1 MNAILE
7 MILEMVNAKQEVKG
21 LTPKAKEVLDDVEL
35 TLIAMTSK
43 VWTIE
48 DAEYINKQMEL
59 LNKKLQSIEEK

>member
-1 MNAILE
+1 
-7 MILEMVNAKQEVKG
+7 VNAKQEVKG